1 MTSEIITEDI
11 EIRHLKQFVVHGL
24 KELLDIRDDWK
35 TLMSMVTVDC
45 DPHKPYKYGQK
56 EIRIIEHAG
65 KRVFPQRGCTE
76 IFLDEW
82 GTSGRRRPKLN
93 DLVMFLEQ
101 ANLKEAVKYVL
112 VDLLKKPYE
121 DKENIVVDIVPS
133 EQNLPEGDGCDSK
146 TIRGDV
152 VSFTLCQLE
161 RATNSFNSEPFSRGG
176 NKLGEGQFGAV
187 YYGRLNNIE
196 VAVKTLGNDVT
207 LSTTEDAEIAEVTN
221 KLFENEVEI
230 LSQCKHTHLLRLVG
244 FCKDTMNCIV
254 YEFMCNGSLYDRLAC
269 LNKTPPLTTNTRYSI
284 ALGVAEALHFLHS
297 GFSKVVIHRDVKSAN
312 VLLDDNF
319 VPKLG
324 DFGIVKMSDSANLKT
339 MYTQSNSG
347 TLPYMPPEAHHGA
360 ISTKTDVFSYGIV
373 ILELLTGLK
382 PNDDDRKTTLYY
394 YLVVEE
400 EIPVREVLDRKAGQ
414 WNEACV
420 DTMVDLV
427 WQKCCLIEKDK
438 RAEMKNIVDILKNM
452 PRDWLPE

>member
-1 MTSEIITEDI
+1 MTSEIISADL

-35 TLMSMVTVDC
+35 TLMSLVTIDC
-45 DPHKPYKYGQK
+45 DPSKPFKYGQK

-82 GTSGRRRPKLN
+82 GTSGRQRPKLN
-93 DLVMFLEQ
+93 DLVMYLEQ
-101 ANLKEAVKYVL
+101 ANLKEAAKYL
-112 VDLLKKPYE
+112 VIDVLKKPYE
-121 DKENIVVDIVPS
+121 VKDIIDEIVPS
-133 EQNLPEGDGCDSK
+133 EQIVSEGDVCESK
-146 TIRGDV
+146 YIPQDIQ
-152 VSFTLCQLE
+152 SFTLCQLE
-161 RATNSFNSEPFSRGG
+161 RTTNSFNTEPFSRGG

-187 YYGRLNNIE
+187 YYGRLNNME
-196 VAVKTLGNDVT
+196 VAVKTLENNVT
-207 LSTTEDAEIAEVTN
+207 LSSTEVAEIAEVTT

-230 LSQCKHTHLLRLVG
+230 LSHCKHRNLLRLVG

-254 YEFMCNGSLYDRLAC
+254 YEYMCNGSLYDRLAC
-269 LNKTPPLTTNTRYSI
+269 LNNTPALTSNTRYSI
-284 ALGVAEALHFLHS
+284 AHGVAEALHFLHS

-312 VLLDDNF
+312 VLLDENF

-324 DFGIVKMSDSANLKT
+324 DFGIVKVSDRSDTKT
-339 MYTQSNSG
+339 MYTQSSSG

-360 ISTKTDVFSYGIV
+360 VSTKTDVFSFGII

-382 PNDDDRKTTLYY
+382 PHDDDKQTTLYY

-400 EIPVREVLDRKAGQ
+400 EMPVKEVLDRKAGN
-414 WNEACV
+414 WDEECV
-420 DTMVDLV
+420 NTMVDVV
-427 WQKCCLIEKDK
+427 WHKCCLIEKDK
-438 RAEMKNIVDILKNM
+438 RADMKEIVDILTNM
-452 PRDWLPE
+452 IHE